1 MEEYWF
7 LYGEYFQDV
16 IEKNDWYYNTN
27 EQIKEIYD
35 KYNELFPN
43 DDEDNL
49 SKISLYLYLYY
60 DKHFIHNNRLY
71 LEILSLSKLHLSIRA
86 IKYIIQKDQEH
97 FKDVIDAINR
107 KKVTV
112 YESKRTQKIKL
123 WSEKSLES
131 VKRIGENFE
140 RNHQF
145 FETNNLFNGQFK
157 IADAN
162 RVHTHRRGSIRDRF
176 MGMEKNQMVKAK
188 SRYNAVEVNI
198 ERVFEV
204 WLKMIKEF
212 YSPLEVCI
220 STMYIFLFSQTGR
233 THEISKKKKSDV
245 YSKMKSKREKHST
258 FDPNL
263 YLIIPEHIIDEL
275 EQCKQDKF
283 LVRLFIRY
291 DDRFTGHANA
301 LIIDKNNKLIYRM
314 EPGGIDEENDRQ
326 IEEQLTKYPYFLWKK
341 YKYMGTVKTCPKK
354 LGTQKIEKDLRNVL
368 KIPKD
373 YSGSTSCFMWSL
385 LFLEYII
392 HYKDIYQKP
401 SDVYN
406 HIIHRGNLIHLIY
419 GYIADLMLRY
429 EEMELKGYRFQNTDK
444 MYHSPLQLKQEFER
458 SSQLVFDDFLFDVEN
473 DDHVL
478 FLYNVIYDGYTTFD
492 EVFARIFSNELSE
505 GSLVEQLNNIENLLQ
520 VLQDGTLVDDLLQAH
535 DEMNPGREFPQ
546 KHLPSSNIEYYKP
559 IVENFANK
567 IHDNDIAFEI
577 FEIFNYFFQN
587 STPVNSGLY

>member
-7 LYGEYFQDV
+7 LYGEYFQGV
-16 IEKNDWYYNTN
+16 MEKHDWYYNTN

-35 KYNELFPN
+35 KYNDLFPN

-60 DKHFIHNNRLY
+60 DKRFILNNLH
-71 LEILSLSKLHLSIRA
+71 LEILSLSKLQLSIQA

-97 FKDVIDAINR
+97 FEDVIGAINH

-112 YESKRTQKIKL
+112 YQSKLTEKIKL
-123 WSEKSLES
+123 WSEKSLKS
-131 VKRIGENFE
+131 VKTIGENFE
-140 RNHQF
+140 RKLQYFN
-145 FETNNLFNGQFK
+145 TNDIFNGQFN
-157 IADAN
+157 IADAS

-176 MGMEKNQMVKAK
+176 MGMEKSIIVKTK
-188 SRYNAVEVNI
+188 SRYNASEANI
-198 ERVFEV
+198 ERIFEV
-204 WLKMIKEF
+204 WLNMIKEF
-212 YSPLEVCI
+212 YNPLEVCI
-220 STMYIFLFSQTGR
+220 STTYIFLFSQTGR
-233 THEISKKKKSDV
+233 THEISKKKKSNV
-245 YSKMKSKREKHST
+245 YSRSMKSKREKHST

-263 YLIIPEHIIDEL
+263 FLIIPKHLIDEL

-301 LIIDKNNKLIYRM
+301 LIIDKKNKFIYRM
-314 EPGGIDEENDRQ
+314 EPDGIDEENDRQ
-326 IEEQLTKYPYFLWKK
+326 IEEQLTNYPYFLWKK
-341 YKYMGTVKTCPKK
+341 YIYMGTVKTCPKK
-354 LGTQKIEKDLRNVL
+354 LGTQNIEKDLRNVL
-368 KIPKD
+368 KIPMD

-406 HIIHRGNLIHLIY
+406 HIIHHGNLIHLIY

-429 EEMELKGYRFQNTDK
+429 EKMEMEGYRFKNTEK
-444 MYHSPLQLKQEFER
+444 MHLSSLQIKNEIENLSQQVFE
-458 SSQLVFDDFLFDVEN
+458 DFLFDVGN
-473 DDHVL
+473 DDHVI
-478 FLYNVIYDGYTTFD
+478 FLYNVIYDGYTTFN

-505 GSLVEQLNNIENLLQ
+505 EYLIKQLDNIENLLED
-520 VLQDGTLVDDLLQAH
+520 LQDGTLIDKLLNVH
-535 DEMNPGREFPQ
+535 EKMNPGREFPQ

-559 IVENFANK
+559 IVENFANE
-567 IHDNDIAFEI
+567 IHNEDIAFEM
-577 FEIFNYFFQN
+577 FEIIQSLFY
-587 STPVNSGLY
+587 

>member
-16 IEKNDWYYNTN
+16 TEKHDWYYNTN

-35 KYNELFPN
+35 TYNHVFPN
-43 DDEDNL
+43 DDKYNL

-60 DKHFIHNNRLY
+60 DKCFILNNRLH
-71 LEILSLSKLHLSIRA
+71 LEILSLATLHLSIEAVR
-86 IKYIIQKDQEH
+86 YIIEKDQKH
-97 FKDVIDAINR
+97 FEDVIDAINR
-107 KKVTV
+107 KKITV
-112 YESKRTQKIKL
+112 YQSKCTQKIKR

-131 VKRIGENFE
+131 IKRINENFE
-140 RNHQF
+140 NNIDYF
-145 FETNNLFNGQFK
+145 KTNELFNGQFK
-157 IADAN
+157 IADAS

-176 MGMEKNQMVKAK
+176 MNMEKSQMVKAK
-188 SRYNAVEVNI
+188 SRYSAVEANI

-204 WLKMIKEF
+204 WLNMIKEF
-212 YSPLEVCI
+212 YNPLEVCI
-220 STMYIFLFSQTGR
+220 STTYIFLFSQTGR
-233 THEISKKKKSDV
+233 TREISKKKKSDV
-245 YSKMKSKREKHST
+245 YSSMKSKREKHST

-263 YLIIPEHIIDEL
+263 FLIIPGDVIDEL

-291 DDRFTGHANA
+291 DDRFTGHVNA
-301 LIIDKNNKLIYRM
+301 LIIDKKNKFIYRM
-314 EPGGIDEENDRQ
+314 EPYGIDEENDRQ
-326 IEEQLTKYPYFLWKK
+326 IEEQLTYYPYFLWKK
-341 YKYMGTVKTCPKK
+341 YIYMGTVKTCPKK
-354 LGTQKIEKDLRNVL
+354 LGTQNIEKNLRNVL
-368 KIPKD
+368 KIPMD

-419 GYIADLMLRY
+419 GYIADLMLKY
-429 EEMELKGYRFQNTDK
+429 EKMELEGYPFEHTDK
-444 MYHSPLQLKQEFER
+444 MYHSPLQLKQEFEKL
-458 SSQLVFDDFLFDVEN
+458 SQSVFDDFLFDVGN

-505 GSLVEQLNNIENLLQ
+505 EYLEEQLYNIEHLLED
-520 VLQDGTLVDDLLQAH
+520 LRYGTLVEKLLEAH
-535 DEMNPGREFPQ
+535 IKMNPGREFPQ
-546 KHLPSSNIEYYKP
+546 EHLPSSNIEYYKP
-559 IVENFANK
+559 IVENFANE
-567 IHDNDIAFEI
+567 IHDDDIKIEM
-577 FEIFNYFFQN
+577 FQMIEW
-587 STPVNSGLY
+587 LFY